1 MAAHVCIWLFVDTI
15 YIHIYEGV
23 YIYIYIY
30 VSVVRSQRGEYTNN
44 FTK

>member
-23 YIYIYIY
+23 YIYIY